1 MTATMNDLIG
11 DSFADLPAPASFPA
25 EQGCAPVLTITVNNQ
40 AVLTIA
46 RRLHDGTCLDGPGC
60 ELRDL
65 HALDTY
71 EADVQGMLTA
81 LVQAGTGADSPEI
94 STCRDTADRRWF
106 QGQWWCQKCSSAVLF
121 RAGSG
126 WVHRH

>member
-1 MTATMNDLIG
+1 MTAMMNDLIG
-11 DSFADLPAPASFPA
+11 ESLESLPAQASFPA
-25 EQGCAPVLTITVNNQ
+25 EQGCAPVLTVTVNRQ

-60 ELRDL
+60 QFRDF

-81 LVQAGTGADSPEI
+81 LTQAATGVDSPEI
-94 STCRDTADRRWF
+94 STCRAAAGRRWF

-126 WVHRH
+126 WVHTH